1 VGIPKAG
8 NGRFCRSLVESAL
21 FHFAEANYGEDTQ
34 RNADDGESGCEF
46 ILEAEHFETPELL
59 LEPKKSEKSR
69 IGFAS

>member
-1 VGIPKAG
+1 MGIPKAG
-8 NGRFCRSLVESAL
+8 NGRFCRNLVESAL
-21 FHFAEANYGEDTQ
+21 LRFAEANYGEDKQ
-34 RNADDGESGCEF
+34 NADDGESGCEF